1 VGRLHGSSALTICFN
16 ASHTV
21 SAVDADHAQGLS
33 RAERMIASLKRLWR
47 DRRGNALVIAG
58 AALPVL
64 VGAAGLATDTIQWA
78 LWKRELQRAA
88 DSAALAGVY
97 ADVNG
102 DSATN
107 AVNTDLTINN
117 RTNISLRSGYPVVTF
132 PTVSPYSNVV
142 NVDLS
147 IQKRLGFS
155 SLFLSSAPIIT
166 TSARA
171 ALIDQGS
178 FCLIALK
185 KSGGPAITMGGNST
199 ANLGCGGISNSSN
212 NPSVQPNG
220 TNYNFTAPVMAGVG
234 TMPSSIIGVTTIQ
247 SHHIAMP
254 DPFSGKY
261 STDIPAGMTCQNFQ
275 QHKYNV
281 GTGQSAVKHLSPG
294 CYTDFAPNGSDTYTV
309 DPGVYYI
316 NNADFTLNGN
326 DTLVGT
332 GVTIILTGTTPGR
345 VNINGTST
353 VQLSAPTA
361 ANCGSVSEGGVSVN
375 TCDYKKMLFI
385 QSSNAAAD
393 NVNNFNG
400 TSASNYDGTMY
411 FPKGQISFNGT
422 SGQTTKC
429 ATVVGYTVAF
439 AGNTNLQN
447 NTTNCDNNQTIPGKA
462 IRLIA

>member
-1 VGRLHGSSALTICFN
+1 VT
-16 ASHTV
+16 
-21 SAVDADHAQGLS
+21 
-33 RAERMIASLKRLWR
+33 
-47 DRRGNALVIAG
+47 
-58 AALPVL
+58 
-64 VGAAGLATDTIQWA
+64 
-78 LWKRELQRAA
+78 
-88 DSAALAGVY
+88 
-97 ADVNG
+97 
-102 DSATN
+102 
-107 AVNTDLTINN
+107 TDLTVNN
-117 RTNISLRSGYPVVTF
+117 HTNISLRSGYPQVTF
-132 PTVSPYSNVV
+132 PTVSPYTNVV
-142 NVDLS
+142 NVTLS
-147 IQKRLGFS
+147 IQKKLGFS

-185 KSGGPAITMGGNST
+185 KTGGPAITMGGNST
-199 ANLGCGGISNSSN
+199 ANLGCGGISNSAN

-220 TNYNFTAPVMAGVG
+220 TQYTFTAPLMAGVG
-234 TMPSSIIGVTTIQ
+234 TMPSAITGVTQIQ
-247 SHHIAMP
+247 AHHIAMP

-261 STDIPAGMTCQNFQ
+261 STDVPAGMTCQNFQ

-294 CYTDFAPNGSDTYTV
+294 CYTDFAPNGSDTYYM
-309 DPGVYYI
+309 DPGVYYLSGT
-316 NNADFTLNGN
+316 DFTLNGN
-326 DTLVGT
+326 DTLIGT
-332 GVTIILTGTTPGR
+332 GVTIIVTGTTPGR

-361 ANCGSVSEGGVSVN
+361 SNCQTLTEGGVSVN
-375 TCDYKKMLFI
+375 TCNYNKMLFI
-385 QSSNAAAD
+385 QSPNAAAD

-400 TSASNYDGTMY
+400 TSSSSYDGTMY

-422 SGQTTKC
+422 SGATTKC

-447 NTTNCDNNQTIPGKA
+447 DTTNCNANQTIPGKA